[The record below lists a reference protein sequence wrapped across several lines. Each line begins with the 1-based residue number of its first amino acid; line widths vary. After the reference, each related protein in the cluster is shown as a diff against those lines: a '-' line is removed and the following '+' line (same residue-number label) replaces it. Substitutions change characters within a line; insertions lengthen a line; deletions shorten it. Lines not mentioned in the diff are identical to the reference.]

1 MSAVYTLFLLNHI
14 INPLRQGLSV
24 LSMKN
29 SLERFVPFLRRPKPD
44 FLSSNNNTL
53 KKISPVLIP
62 GIKHKGGDS
71 GL

>member
-1 MSAVYTLFLLNHI
+1 MSVVYTLFIKSYNQPFEAGIVRFRHEEQ
-14 INPLRQGLSV
+14 LREVRSV
-24 LSMKN
+24 SQ
-29 SLERFVPFLRRPKPD
+29 ETGYP
-44 FLSSNNNTL
+44 NNNTL